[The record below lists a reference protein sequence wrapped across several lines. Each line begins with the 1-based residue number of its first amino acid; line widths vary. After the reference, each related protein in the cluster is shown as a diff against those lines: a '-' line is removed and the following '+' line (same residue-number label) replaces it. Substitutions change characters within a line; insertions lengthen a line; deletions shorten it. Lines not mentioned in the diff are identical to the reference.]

1 MKRFFCFLIV
11 LSVFLLLTVTAF
23 AAPPELV
30 SESAVLIDAET
41 GQVLYDKE
49 MHKQMYPASI
59 TKILTV
65 ITGLEKLS
73 MTEKMT
79 MSHYAV
85 FSLPVGSSHIAL
97 DEGEEITME
106 QAVYAALL
114 MSANDACNGIAE
126 KAAGSIEAF
135 TEMMNETAS
144 RAGAKN
150 SNFVNAHGL
159 SDDNH
164 YTTAYDMA
172 MICRYALKNET
183 FRKVFSTY
191 KYVMSPTNKQPE
203 KRTFVNQHYMV
214 SVPDMK
220 YDGIIGGKAGW
231 TSVSKCTLV
240 TAAERDGRCLIAVVM
255 KCVKDKDKYADTK
268 ALLDWGFENFNEVSY
283 NTSDLPS
290 GGYAFENPVELLL
303 PAGKT
308 REDVSLSVTME
319 DGVDYAVFSYADG
332 EEILR
337 TPCSVSIDVSAK
349 TAGEVRRD
357 TIKGIVGGVVKT
369 VLTIVLC
376 IIGAFVILCT
386 AIIVR
391 KRIYRAKKKKRRR
404 R

>member
-1 MKRFFCFLIV
+1 MKRFFIV
-11 LSVFLLLTVTAF
+11 LSAFLLLTVTAF
-23 AAPPELV
+23 ATAPELV

-65 ITGLEKLS
+65 ITGLEKLP

-97 DEGEEITME
+97 DEDEEITME

-126 KAAGSIEAF
+126 AAAGSVDAF
-135 TEMMNETAS
+135 TDMMNETAV

-183 FRKVFSTY
+183 FRKVFGTY
-191 KYVMSPTNKQPE
+191 KYVMAPTNKQPE
-203 KRTFVNQHYMV
+203 KRTFINQHYMV

-231 TSVSKCTLV
+231 TRVSKCTLV

-255 KCVKDKDKYADTK
+255 KCVKDADKYADTK
-268 ALLDWGFENFNEVSY
+268 ALLDWGFENFSEVSY
-283 NTSDLPS
+283 DTSDLPAS
-290 GGYAFENPVELLL
+290 GYAFDKPVELLL
-303 PAGKT
+303 SPGKT
-308 REDVSLSVTME
+308 REDVTLSVTME
-319 DGVDYAVFSYADG
+319 DGIDYAVFSYADG
-332 EEILR
+332 EEILK

-349 TAGEVRRD
+349 TDGEIRRD
-357 TIKGIVGGVVKT
+357 TVKGIIGGIIRGVAI
-369 VLTIVLC
+369 IVLC
-376 IIGAFVILCT
+376 IVGAFVLLCV
-386 AIIVR
+386 AIIIR

>member
-1 MKRFFCFLIV
+1 M